1 MPGMNG
7 LELLELCSHLPSS
20 PSFIILSGYNHFEYV
35 RTAMRYGAVN
45 YLLKPVEQEELI
57 HTIMSTVQLLD
68 DAHTHKRQFQ
78 EGIAL
83 LQNDVLMRILTNRIE
98 NPELREK
105 CNFVNLSFR
114 CSNMRVG
121 LLKAL
126 SPKSTIT
133 WERTDF
139 SSAELCKTI
148 CNAHCSVYTAMDVH
162 DNFILIFKDYTG
174 QMEEPAFSQLLEN
187 CAFRLS
193 RQLDQ
198 VSADRI
204 HHSCDGRIEI
214 NPSDYREN

>member
-1 MPGMNG
+1 MNFISSLKPDITLLNITMPGMNG

-20 PSFIILSGYNHFEYV
+20 PGFIILSGYNHFEYV

-45 YLLKPVEQEELI
+45 YLLKPVEQKELI
-57 HTIMSTVQLLD
+57 HTIISTVQLPD

-105 CNFVNLSFR
+105 RNFVNLSFR
-114 CSNMRVG
+114 CSNMHVG

-139 SSAELCKTI
+139 SSAELCKAIHLLKTTSWKTAAI
-148 CNAHCSVYTAMDVH
+148 ASSVGFANISYFFT
-162 DNFILIFKDYTG
+162 IFKKITG
-174 QMEEPAFSQLLEN
+174 
-187 CAFRLS
+187 
-193 RQLDQ
+193 
-198 VSADRI
+198 
-204 HHSCDGRIEI
+204 GRS
-214 NPSDYREN
+214 SDYREN